1 MKKAVCLFLSVLFVC
16 SFVLTACLY
25 TRHTCCACDCMVCE
39 MCREQEKCAED
50 VRNADM
56 KRSRLYN
63 RTEIKFASALLPADT
78 PAERKDKLTN

>member
-1 MKKAVCLFLSVLFVC
+1 
-16 SFVLTACLY
+16 
-25 TRHTCCACDCMVCE
+25 

-63 RTEIKFASALLPADT
+63 QTEIKFASALLPADT